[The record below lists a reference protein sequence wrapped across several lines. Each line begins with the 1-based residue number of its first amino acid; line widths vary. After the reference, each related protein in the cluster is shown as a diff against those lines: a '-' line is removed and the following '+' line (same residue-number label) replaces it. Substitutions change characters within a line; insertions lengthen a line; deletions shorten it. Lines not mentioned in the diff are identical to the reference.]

1 MDAVEF
7 IRERNRMC
15 KSFNRCS
22 DGCPAWG
29 GSCKLETGTDL
40 ECEADKQVEIVKDWA
55 AAHPRKTRQS
65 VFLEQYPEAKLV
77 DNILAVCPKV
87 LNTSFPCWIYSSANV
102 RCADCRREFW
112 MQEADIRA
120 LEAMK

>member
-7 IRERNRMC
+7 LRERNRMC

-40 ECEADKQVEIVKDWA
+40 ECEADKQVEIVKEWA

-65 VFLEQYPEAKLV
+65 VLLEQWPNWML
-77 DNILAVCPKV
+77 DDDGSIGLCPRNLDKNYACD
-87 LNTSFPCWIYSSANV
+87 LSRSAG
-102 RCADCRREFW
+102 CIGCRREFW
-112 MQEADIRA
+112 MQEV
-120 LEAMK
+120 E